1 MHTLQIALR
10 YGSKTYFDRN
20 YFKCMFYYFKM
31 SSGNVQ
37 TVVSGNSYNFIKKE
51 SIISLKGNVH
61 ITLGAFT
68 YMV

>member
-1 MHTLQIALR
+1 MVQRRISIGIILNACFIIL
-10 YGSKTYFDRN
+10 KI
-20 YFKCMFYYFKM
+20 